1 MGFGFHTQMDS
12 RQKNGDDQRY
22 DTDDGQINILSLKS
36 IRCPN
41 GVTEDTKQ
49 QIGVRNGFDT
59 LNLLLSWLVPYA
71 QVGWKGCDREQN
83 SRNLTSCRQKV
94 QDLVSF
100 RDSRLYHLGLRAIV
114 LSDRLRDLLEV

>member
-1 MGFGFHTQMDS
+1 MDS